1 MTDKDVE
8 REIAE
13 NQERQAANE
22 AGDDSVVDTVERAID
37 PITSAFVPDAD
48 AVDGDEAERQRAL
61 NDAEQ
66 RPG

>member
-13 NQERQAANE
+13 NQQRQAENE
-22 AGDDSVVDTVERAID
+22 AGDDSVVETVERAID
-37 PITSAFVPDAD
+37 PITEALMPDAVESD
-48 AVDGDEAERQRAL
+48 DVAEQRRL

-66 RPG
+66 RPE